1 MAMIS
6 REQIPKN
13 ASFNSVADAILI
25 NESDGSFVKEATQ
38 EIASSL
44 SRQVRFGSIERR
56 EYNRMVGDHP
66 DVRVGPPVTFSWE
79 YGELPPMPID
89 AYESEKAERGSKGA
103 RKMSSITRKN
113 MLRNVFEVSEEEILA
128 AEKEVQKI
136 RKQRE
141 QSSKQSETSAVVE
154 SSLRR
159 AGRKMRKTLG
169 KALFAMAA
177 VPASPYSVSS
187 VQAY

>member
-1 MAMIS
+1 MIS
-6 REQIPKN
+6 RELIPKN

-25 NESDGSFVKEATQ
+25 NESDGSFVKEAAS
-38 EIASSL
+38 ESASSR
-44 SRQVRFGSIERR
+44 RQVRFGSIERR

-66 DVRVGPPVTFSWE
+66 DVRVGPPITFSWE
-79 YGELPPMPID
+79 FGELPPVTID
-89 AYESEKAERGSKGA
+89 DYESEKAERASRGL

-113 MLRNVFEVSEEEILA
+113 MLRTVFEVNEEEILA

-141 QSSKQSETSAVVE
+141 HSYKQSETSAVVE

-177 VPASPYSVSS
+177 IPASPYSASS

>member
-1 MAMIS
+1 MS
-6 REQIPKN
+6 TKELIPKN
-13 ASFNSVADAILI
+13 TSFNSVADVILI
-25 NESDGSFVKEATQ
+25 NESEGSLLVEN
-38 EIASSL
+38 EIAPSV
-44 SRQVRFGSIERR
+44 RRREVRFGSIERR

-66 DVRVGPPVTFSWE
+66 DVRVGPPITFSWE
-79 YGELPPMPID
+79 FGELPTITIED
-89 AYESEKAERGSKGA
+89 FEKERANRSIKGL

-141 QSSKQSETSAVVE
+141 HSSKQSSTSAVVE

-159 AGRKMRKTLG
+159 AGRKVRQSLG

-177 VPASPYSVSS
+177 LPASPYSSAS
-187 VQAY
+187 IQAY

>member
-6 REQIPKN
+6 RELIPKN
-13 ASFNSVADAILI
+13 ASFNSVADVILI
-25 NESDGSFVKEATQ
+25 NEADGSLVKAATN
-38 EIASSL
+38 ESVSS

-66 DVRVGPPVTFSWE
+66 DVRVGPPITFSWE
-79 YGELPPMPID
+79 FGELPPMPID
-89 AYESEKAERGSKGA
+89 VYEGEKAERASKGL

-113 MLRNVFEVSEEEILA
+113 MLRTVFEVSEEEIMV

-141 QSSKQSETSAVVE
+141 HSSKQSETSAVVE

-169 KALFAMAA
+169 KALFALAA

>member
-1 MAMIS
+1 MIS
-6 REQIPKN
+6 RELLPKN
-13 ASFNSVADAILI
+13 ASFNSVADVALI
-25 NESDGSFVKEATQ
+25 NESDGSVVKGSTKDNAP
-38 EIASSL
+38 SV
-44 SRQVRFGSIERR
+44 RQVRFGSIERR

-66 DVRVGPPVTFSWE
+66 DVRVGPPITFSWE
-79 YGELPPMPID
+79 FGELPPVPID
-89 AYESEKAERGSKGA
+89 VYESEKVERGSKGL

-113 MLRNVFEVSEEEILA
+113 MLRTVFEVSEEEILS

-159 AGRKMRKTLG
+159 AGRKVRKTLG